1 VALYGATSG
10 EAYFNGV
17 AGERFAVRNSGATA
31 VVEGTGDH
39 GCEYMTRGLVVV
51 LGKCGRNFGAG
62 MSGGL
67 AFVLDAKGD
76 FAEKRCN
83 VASVALESIQPGE
96 EDDLLIR
103 ALIERHVMATGSP
116 LGKRILE
123 NWEQMLPKF
132 LRVFPH
138 EYRRAL
144 AAGEKVGHVVSFPS
158 PALAAEAPA
167 VLQAS
172 GD

>member
-1 VALYGATSG
+1 
-10 EAYFNGV
+10 
-17 AGERFAVRNSGATA
+17 
-31 VVEGTGDH
+31 
-39 GCEYMTRGLVVV
+39 
-51 LGKCGRNFGAG
+51 

-83 VASVALESIQPGE
+83 NASVDLEPVQPGE

-103 ALIERHVMATGSP
+103 TLIERHVMATGSP
-116 LGKRILE
+116 LGKRVLE

-132 LRVFPH
+132 LRVYPH

-144 AAGEKVGHVVSFPS
+144 AAGEKVGHAVSFPS
-158 PALAAEAPA
+158 PVHMAEAPVA
-167 VLQAS
+167 LQAS